1 MYHHILDERSGRVLD
16 LRLRGHRFVSL
27 SKTFNP
33 LLSADSTQEMFG
45 HDRKNVNWDV
55 KHTIKQTKYQYVFV
69 EIKGYAVNVLK
80 F

>member
-16 LRLRGHRFVSL
+16 LRLRGHRFMSL

-33 LLSADSTQEMFG
+33 QLSADSTQEMFR

-55 KHTIKQTKYQYVFV
+55 KHTIKQTKYQFV
-69 EIKGYAVNVLK
+69 LLKSKGIL
-80 F
+80 